1 MASLTSHLSPDK
13 KGGLSMLLRQTF
25 SGGQKSPILGKF
37 GKQFLLTH
45 MGGRREVILRCF
57 LICGIL
63 SLWIHNCL
71 SLIVFA

>member
-45 MGGRREVILRCF
+45 MGGRSFSDAFCF
-57 LICGIL
+57 VAYCLCGFTTVCI
-63 SLWIHNCL
+63 
-71 SLIVFA
+71 